1 MCNIATLFSI
11 KTILTETEN
20 ILFINS
26 FLTILS
32 QKFFLTIVNY
42 LKCFAWKRACPI
54 SLELQHC
61 VKGVQIRSFSSPY
74 FPVFSPNTGKYGPE
88 KTPYLDILYA
98 VQMSQS

>member
-11 KTILTETEN
+11 KTILIETEN
-20 ILFINS
+20 IPFINS

-32 QKFFLTIVNY
+32 QKFLTIENY

-61 VKGVQIRSFSSPY
+61 VKGVQIRSFSA
-74 FPVFSPNTGKYGPE
+74 
-88 KTPYLDILYA
+88 PYLDILYA